1 MTESERIHIRMFKG
15 AAAVVAAIGLLVGLA
30 APASAVTVSGLYN
43 ADVAVAGSGPDDLRA
58 GYAEGLRRVM
68 VRVSGSRDV
77 LAMDGVDEVLSN
89 AESLLLAYQVRRND
103 GETRMQMSFGAV
115 GVNRALASIS
125 APVWGA
131 NRPLTLAWV
140 AVEDRGDRKLIT
152 AASEGADREEEA
164 TASWRKHFLAA
175 AEERGLPVAF
185 PSSSVQGDR
194 ALLSDLWGQFTGRI
208 REASADMSHD
218 ALALMRVSRSGGQ
231 WRAGWVFDGMSMG
244 SSEQSV
250 TAASPEELARAVV
263 GRWADAYASRYAVAA
278 GEVGDSPRVD
288 IVLEGVNS
296 LADYGNVNKA
306 LSGFTPVVSVGASR
320 VRNERLTV
328 QVTFTGELDQ
338 LRQYIAL
345 DPRFVV
351 MDAQPEEAS
360 LPRTVPATGALA
372 EPQPVSELAGSDAQ
386 NPEAALFVYQ
396 PLLDSDE
403 QDAEQAFE
411 SLYQVLYY
419 RWQPAPVVSG
429 GSD

>member
-1 MTESERIHIRMFKG
+1 M
-15 AAAVVAAIGLLVGLA
+15 AAAVGLLWALA
-30 APASAVTVSGLYN
+30 GPASAVTVSGLYN
-43 ADVAVAGSGPDDLRA
+43 VDVAVDGSGSDDLQA

-77 LAMDGVDEVLSN
+77 LALDGVDEVLSN

-103 GETRMQMSFGAV
+103 GESRMQMSFGAV

-131 NRPLTLAWV
+131 NRPLSLAWV

-152 AASEGADREEEA
+152 AATESADRIDDDA
-164 TASWRKHFLAA
+164 ASWRQHFLAA
-175 AEERGLPVAF
+175 AEERGLPVVF
-185 PSSSVQGDR
+185 PPHSVQGDR

-208 REASADMSHD
+208 REASSDMPHD
-218 ALALMRVSRSGGQ
+218 ALALVRVSRSGGQ
-231 WRAGWVFDGMSMG
+231 WRAGWVFDGISMG
-244 SSEQSV
+244 SAEQSV
-250 TAASPEELARAVV
+250 TAASPAELAQAVV
-263 GRWADAYASRYAVAA
+263 GRWSDAFASRYAVAA
-278 GEVGDSPRVD
+278 GEVGDSPQVD
-288 IVLEGVNS
+288 IVLEGITS
-296 LADYGNVNKA
+296 LADYGNVGKA
-306 LSGFTPVVSVGASR
+306 LNSFTPVVSVGASR

-351 MDAQPEEAS
+351 IEGQPEEA
-360 LPRTVPATGALA
+360 LPSTATPVSEPAA
-372 EPQPVSELAGSDAQ
+372 EPQQAEVGAEVGAESGEAGEQ
-386 NPEAALFVYQ
+386 NPDTALFVYQ
-396 PLLDSDE
+396 PLQDSDE

-419 RWQPAPVVSG
+419 RWQPASVVRG
-429 GSD
+429 GGE

>member
-1 MTESERIHIRMFKG
+1 MKMFRSVAFLV
-15 AAAVVAAIGLLVGLA
+15 AAAASLLLTLAGPAA
-30 APASAVTVSGLYN
+30 AVTVSGLYN
-43 ADVAVAGSGPDDLRA
+43 VDVAVDGTGADDLQA

-77 LAMDGVDEVLSN
+77 LELDGIDEVLAN

-103 GETRMQMSFGAV
+103 GESRMQMSFGAV

-140 AVEDRGDRKLIT
+140 AVEDRGDRKLVV
-152 AASEGADREEEA
+152 ASPDESGREDSA
-164 TASWRKHFLAA
+164 TASWRQHFMAA

-185 PSSSVQGDR
+185 PPQSVQGDR

-208 REASADMSHD
+208 RDASADMSHD

-244 SSEQSV
+244 SAEQSV
-250 TAASPEELARAVV
+250 TADNPAELARAVV

-288 IVLEGVNS
+288 IVLEGVSS
-296 LADYGNVNKA
+296 LADYGQIGKA

-338 LRQYIAL
+338 LKQYIAL

-351 MDAQPEEAS
+351 MEGQPEE
-360 LPRTVPATGALA
+360 RDPARAAPGSEPKLDPQLVVEPA
-372 EPQPVSELAGSDAQ
+372 EADDQ
-386 NPEAALFVYQ
+386 NPETALFLYQ
-396 PLLDSDE
+396 PLLDGDE

-419 RWQPAPVVSG
+419 RWQPAPVVRG
-429 GSD
+429 GGD